1 MHVFGL
7 AQWTHPRTCPSIPY
21 NFQHPV
27 TYHMRIAHPGCGR
40 PAGGR
45 GYNSGG
51 NYCGGW
57 AGNCGDGGVGG
68 SSWYLICEKCREA
81 HQKLGAEA
89 VAPAGST
96 EAEKAV
102 AAALAAS
109 AATSDHPTSL
119 SGTKMQIFN
128 TNVQKSL
135 SAMVTLRKKSS
146 AGSAAA
152 TMPPSAKM
160 MSPSGGQLSSH
171 RIMHNN
177 AMFLLDLASSAS
189 NSNLVARQTPTT
201 AAQKPPP
208 PPATSVAI
216 GGARSKIPPP
226 SSSSVSSQ
234 PLSAVAELSNVDPNP
249 FPVVPFQCLSALGV
263 EVKILLS
270 SKYLRNN
277 CEFIVDLRSG
287 LPPKDDQR
295 GADA

>member
-1 MHVFGL
+1 
-7 AQWTHPRTCPSIPY
+7 
-21 NFQHPV
+21 
-27 TYHMRIAHPGCGR
+27 MRIAHPGCGR

-81 HQKLGAEA
+81 HQRQSAG
-89 VAPAGST
+89 VVVDPAGGS
-96 EAEKAV
+96 EAERAV
-102 AAALAAS
+102 AAALGAS
-109 AATSDHPTSL
+109 AATSDHPNAAM

-146 AGSAAA
+146 ASAAA
-152 TMPPSAKM
+152 AATAMPPSAKM
-160 MSPSGGQLSSH
+160 MSPSGGGQLSSH

-201 AAQKPPP
+201 
-208 PPATSVAI
+208 T
-216 GGARSKIPPP
+216 ARQGLNSIH
-226 SSSSVSSQ
+226 
-234 PLSAVAELSNVDPNP
+234 
-249 FPVVPFQCLSALGV
+249 F
-263 EVKILLS
+263 KILT
-270 SKYLRNN
+270 KIFTKKFMNIFTN
-277 CEFIVDLRSG
+277 
-287 LPPKDDQR
+287 
-295 GADA
+295 